1 MGRWL
6 RTRNI
11 PRADVV
17 IISKGGCEG
26 QDKLWAATCGDA
38 VKLRVDLDASLAR
51 LGVEYLDAYLLH
63 RDDPSTPVEKV
74 VDTMDDLVRSGGI
87 RAWGVSNWQLPRL
100 AAALD
105 YSRRWG
111 KAGPVAD
118 SPQNSLA
125 EPSRAVWPNTSFLPA
140 DRRPLWAEITRGEVA
155 MLGWESLAKGFMCG
169 KWTRADGE
177 GLAELELGE
186 SDAAV
191 WRDMQ
196 LRRAYCDG
204 PLNFD
209 RRDRALELGAQKGIS
224 LAEMALGYV
233 ISQSPHSFALVGTT
247 SVGHWKENV
256 KAAQPGNPANALTAA
271 EMEYMETGAW
281 RRNDGVHGTVPV
293 ACEAGGAR
301 LGGHS
306 DEPEAA
312 AQAGY
317 TPLVMLLSYIPL
329 PPP

>member
-1 MGRWL
+1 
-6 RTRNI
+6 
-11 PRADVV
+11 
-17 IISKGGCEG
+17 
-26 QDKLWAATCGDA
+26 
-38 VKLRVDLDASLAR
+38 
-51 LGVEYLDAYLLH
+51 
-63 RDDPSTPVEKV
+63 
-74 VDTMDDLVRSGGI
+74 
-87 RAWGVSNWQLPRL
+87 
-100 AAALD
+100 
-105 YSRRWG
+105 
-111 KAGPVAD
+111 
-118 SPQNSLA
+118 
-125 EPSRAVWPNTSFLPA
+125 
-140 DRRPLWAEITRGEVA
+140 

-169 KWTRADGE
+169 RWTRADGE
-177 GLAELELGE
+177 GLTEFELGE
-186 SDAAV
+186 SNAAD